1 MITKR
6 TPPHG
11 SVSTHG
17 IKDQQTREA
26 MMKIN
31 ENTALLLKMVEELQ
45 NAVIELQ
52 RKKV

>member
-6 TPPHG
+6 TLPHG
-11 SVSTHG
+11 SVSTQG
-17 IKDQQTREA
+17 IKDQQIREA

-31 ENTALLLKMVEELQ
+31 ENIASLLKLVEELQ